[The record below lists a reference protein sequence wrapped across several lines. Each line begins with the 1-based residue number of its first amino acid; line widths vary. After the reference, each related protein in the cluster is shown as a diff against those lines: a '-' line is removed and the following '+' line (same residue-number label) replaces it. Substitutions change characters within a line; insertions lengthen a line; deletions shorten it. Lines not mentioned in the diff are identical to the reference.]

1 MSLTECTKRGAGHK
15 EQQKLY
21 SMYTYKYPH
30 PAVTADALVFFR
42 EDSSLF
48 VLLVKRGNDPFRGKW
63 ALPGGFVNI
72 GELVEDACIR
82 ELEEETGLKIKRMN
96 QYKTFDAIGRDPR
109 GRTLSVVYFAE
120 VDNMIEVRGGD
131 DASEAEWF
139 SLSELPQ
146 LAFDHRDVLNQFFA
160 ELL

>member
-1 MSLTECTKRGAGHK
+1 
-15 EQQKLY
+15 
-21 SMYTYKYPH
+21 MYTYKYPH

-72 GELVEDACIR
+72 DELVEDACIR

-96 QYKTFDAIGRDPR
+96 QYKTFDAIGRDP
-109 GRTLSVVYFAE
+109 
-120 VDNMIEVRGGD
+120 
-131 DASEAEWF
+131 
-139 SLSELPQ
+139 
-146 LAFDHRDVLNQFFA
+146 
-160 ELL
+160 